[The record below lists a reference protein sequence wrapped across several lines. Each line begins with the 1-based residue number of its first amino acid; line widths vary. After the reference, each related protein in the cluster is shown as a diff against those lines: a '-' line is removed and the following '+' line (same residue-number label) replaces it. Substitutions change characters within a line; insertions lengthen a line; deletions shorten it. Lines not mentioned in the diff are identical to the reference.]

1 MNKQLISV
9 DIQHAH
15 DETEETEESDNESVI
30 EEKDED
36 LFSYLFDCFLE
47 KRNTTDLTL
56 LLPRDLI

>member
-9 DIQHAH
+9 DIQH

-56 LLPRDLI
+56 LFPRDLI

>member
-9 DIQHAH
+9 DIQH

-36 LFSYLFDCFLE
+36 LFSYLFDCFL
-47 KRNTTDLTL
+47 
-56 LLPRDLI
+56 